1 MTARSTRILGRA
13 LVPVLLLAIAGCTAQ
28 QATDAVLRQTAQ
40 TVVTPVLDDFMTP
53 AQAVTATDCVMVAAT
68 SADPRL
74 LSRDVGVIAG
84 TSTVNT
90 VLSIAARPAARDCMA
105 RSGLPALPAPSF

>member
-1 MTARSTRILGRA
+1 MMIRMCRGTGTVMAVA
-13 LVPVLLLAIAGCTAQ
+13 LALAGCTAQ
-28 QATDAVLRQTAQ
+28 EATDAVLRQTAQ
-40 TVVTPVLDDFMTP
+40 TVVTPVLDDFMSP

-68 SADPRL
+68 SQDLRL

-90 VLSIAARPAARDCMA
+90 VLSIATRPAARDCLT
-105 RSGLPALPAPSF
+105 RSGIPALPAPGR